1 MTDSSGTHAGVKF
14 QYSAIHK
21 CMYQFYYGR
30 RTTGGLGWEAK
41 WVPLPHGSHQDDGGR
56 LRGLA
61 PVLLLLAEVAAFPGL
76 LPAVARRQP
85 RAHLRGPA
93 AKSFPLTPFCFKI
106 TGNPYRNSK
115 QEHSMA

>member
-1 MTDSSGTHAGVKF
+1 
-14 QYSAIHK
+14 
-21 CMYQFYYGR
+21 
-30 RTTGGLGWEAK
+30 
-41 WVPLPHGSHQDDGGR
+41 
-56 LRGLA
+56 
-61 PVLLLLAEVAAFPGL
+61 VAAFPGL